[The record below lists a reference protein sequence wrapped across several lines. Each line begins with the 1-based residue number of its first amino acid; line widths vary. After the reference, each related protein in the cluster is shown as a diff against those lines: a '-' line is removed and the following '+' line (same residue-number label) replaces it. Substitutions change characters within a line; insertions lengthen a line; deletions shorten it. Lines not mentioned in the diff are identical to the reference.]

1 MSSQAKGVLQ
11 MTEHDKQV
19 YVLNMEEETMNNQNF
34 RTTLWTGTHTQLT
47 VMSIPAGSE
56 IGLEVHHDVD
66 QFLRVEAGAAQL
78 LTGATQEEVS
88 ETAELQPD
96 HAALIP
102 AGTWHNVVNKGDS
115 DLKVY
120 SLYSPAEH
128 APGTIH
134 KTKAEADAAEAAE
147 HAND

>member
-1 MSSQAKGVLQ
+1 

-19 YVLNMEEETMNNQNF
+19 YVLNMEEETTNNQNF
-34 RTTLWTGTHTQLT
+34 RTTLWTGAYTQLT

-78 LTGATQEEVS
+78 LTGAAKEEVT

-96 HAALIP
+96 HAVLIP